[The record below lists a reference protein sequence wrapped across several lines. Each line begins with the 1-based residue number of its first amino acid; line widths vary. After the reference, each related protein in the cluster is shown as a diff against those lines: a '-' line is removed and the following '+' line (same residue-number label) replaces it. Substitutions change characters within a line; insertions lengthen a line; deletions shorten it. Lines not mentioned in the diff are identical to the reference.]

1 MTRNQLTELHKE
13 IRHGFDKFVRSVQL
27 LKSKAQMKDNF
38 IAGMIHDIRNP
49 LSSMI
54 CSLDYMKESERI
66 SEDEDLSNML
76 EIASHC
82 AEFIISH
89 VNNFLDLAKLEHSK
103 IELCVT
109 PTEIVELIRKI
120 VSMHRFKAENK
131 QLYLKLLAADN
142 TPDLV
147 LVDNGRL
154 TQIMVNLISNAIK
167 FTLTGGVTVNLYFKD
182 NNA

>member
-1 MTRNQLTELHKE
+1 MCNNIWILRIIVLSICKLNEITDELMF
-13 IRHGFDKFVRSVQL
+13 GFDLFIKTVET
-27 LKSKAQMKDNF
+27 LKLKTQMKDNF

-54 CSLDYMKESERI
+54 CSLDYMKENEI
-66 SEDEDLSNML
+66 ITQDEDISNML

-109 PTEIVELIRKI
+109 PTEITELIRKI
-120 VSMHRFKAENK
+120 VGMHRFKAENK
-131 QLYLKLLAADN
+131 DLYLRLFAADN
-142 TPDLV
+142 IPEFV
-147 LVDNGRL
+147 LIDNGRL
-154 TQIMVNLISNAIK
+154 SQIMVNLISNSIK
-167 FTLTGGVTVNLYFKD
+167 FT
-182 NNA
+182 